1 MTWVA
6 GSYVLV
12 VLPPADLTREIIAVR
27 QRLGVPDP
35 EAMTPHITLKM
46 PFQPT
51 GDLRLLVQ
59 RLDQV
64 AAAISPFSICARGIG
79 TFRGRQGNV
88 VYVAIENS
96 YRLRQLHQAMV
107 TALSGLATNVSPST
121 HLLEMDSYVP
131 HITIALDV
139 ADGEFQRMLDALS
152 DYHPRHIFQVDTV
165 RLMQLVSAG
174 PWRTIRRFRL
184 GGQSYV
190 PETPQEHQS
199 QKRDTMPARQSPGA

>member
-12 VLPPADLTREIIAVR
+12 VLLPADLTREVIAVR

-46 PFQPT
+46 PFRPN
-51 GDLRLLVQ
+51 GDLRQLVQ
-59 RLDQV
+59 CLDRV
-64 AAAISPFSICARGIG
+64 ASAISPFPICARGIG

-107 TALSGLATNVSPST
+107 TALYGLATNVSPSA

-139 ADGEFQRMLDALS
+139 ADTEFQRMLDSLS
-152 DYHPRHIFQVDTV
+152 DYHPRHMFLVDTV
-165 RLMQLVSAG
+165 RLMQLGNSG

-184 GGQSYV
+184 RGQSCT
-190 PETPQEHQS
+190 PELPRGHQS
-199 QKRDTMPARQSPGA
+199 QKRDAIPARQSPGA